1 MLKSQ
6 INTVIHKWKNS
17 LGFKS
22 TILLIVMGGLSQLL
36 GMLRDILMAD
46 KIGVGQTLDMYY
58 ASFRVAD
65 FIYASLLSIVAGVT
79 IIPLISKSIHDKN
92 WVELS
97 HRYSSIFNF
106 FSIITFLLCGLAYI
120 FMPEIIG
127 LIFSHTDSE
136 WQYKVS
142 FFSQIMLVQAI
153 LLNLSNIFATLAMAE
168 NRFMTYAVAPL
179 FYNIGIIFGVIVL
192 YDKYGERGLIWG
204 VILGA
209 AMHVAVQSYSFFRS
223 KVKLKLFVIDWK
235 IIKEELALAI
245 PRSFSLVMLQ
255 VRAIFIASMSTALG
269 VGVLTTYTFANNFF
283 MIPAMAIG
291 VSFITVAFP
300 KLSALYESHHI
311 EDFYKRVYRDTELLM
326 LMSVPVAILFY
337 FGSNIIVSVIY
348 PHINHKEEVSMLL
361 SSLSITL
368 PLYVLSLYYIRAS
381 FARRDAL
388 SPLISQSAA
397 VAIVII
403 AMYILL
409 KNNFGLLSIPYA
421 FNLSLFVEF
430 FLIYFLF
437 HYKES
442 KE

>member
-223 KVKLKLFVIDWK
+223 KVKLKLFVIDWN

-245 PRSFSLVMLQ
+245 PRSFSLV
-255 VRAIFIASMSTALG
+255 G
-269 VGVLTTYTFANNFF
+269 GHC
-283 MIPAMAIG
+283 
-291 VSFITVAFP
+291 VA
-300 KLSALYESHHI
+300 
-311 EDFYKRVYRDTELLM
+311 
-326 LMSVPVAILFY
+326 VPGATGAV
-337 FGSNIIVSVIY
+337 FGAGA
-348 PHINHKEEVSMLL
+348 
-361 SSLSITL
+361 TL
-368 PLYVLSLYYIRAS
+368 CGTPGHR
-381 FARRDAL
+381 
-388 SPLISQSAA
+388 
-397 VAIVII
+397 
-403 AMYILL
+403 
-409 KNNFGLLSIPYA
+409 GCC
-421 FNLSLFVEF
+421 
-430 FLIYFLF
+430 
-437 HYKES
+437 H
-442 KE
+442 